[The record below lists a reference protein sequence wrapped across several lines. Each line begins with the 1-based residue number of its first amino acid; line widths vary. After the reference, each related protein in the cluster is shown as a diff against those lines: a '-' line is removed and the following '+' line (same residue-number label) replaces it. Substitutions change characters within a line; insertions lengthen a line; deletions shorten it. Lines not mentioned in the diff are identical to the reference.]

1 MTKIVKIEEEEI
13 HIFWKTWW
21 IFTKFLGDSTFWNIF
36 LELRRGFFLEWNFNI
51 SFCRIIDLSFY
62 LNKNELRK
70 NLCKSLGKKLWHLTY
85 AFWYM
90 LTYVIT
96 YWWFYGNCRTLEGK
110 AGKEITESW
119 KLEFLE
125 RFSVNYFTLSDTKYK
140 SHSCYGE
147 GV

>member
-1 MTKIVKIEEEEI
+1 MNFHEIFGRQHILKYILRVKA
-13 HIFWKTWW
+13 W
-21 IFTKFLGDSTFWNIF
+21 IFF
-36 LELRRGFFLEWNFNI
+36 EWNFNI

-125 RFSVNYFTLSDTKYK
+125 RFSVNYFTLSDTKCK